1 MSKKNPASEGDERS
15 TQDAALATRLDRLK
29 GRLAEARAD
38 HDERRMEREQQTV
51 SMSGS
56 AMAFGL
62 RLSSAFVGS
71 VLVGAAIGWAID
83 HFLPTSPWGL
93 IVFVSIGFVAG
104 LVNLIKA
111 ASVKREG
118 L

>member
-1 MSKKNPASEGDERS
+1 MSKEDFAPEGDERS
-15 TQDAALATRLDRLK
+15 AQDTELATRLNHLK
-29 GRLAEARAD
+29 GQLAEARAD
-38 HDERRMEREQQTV
+38 HDQRRMEQKQQTA
-51 SMSGS
+51 SISGS

-71 VLVGAAIGWAID
+71 VLVGAAIGWGID

-93 IVFVSIGFVAG
+93 IVFVLIGFVAG

-111 ASVKREG
+111 AGTRRDNR
-118 L
+118 